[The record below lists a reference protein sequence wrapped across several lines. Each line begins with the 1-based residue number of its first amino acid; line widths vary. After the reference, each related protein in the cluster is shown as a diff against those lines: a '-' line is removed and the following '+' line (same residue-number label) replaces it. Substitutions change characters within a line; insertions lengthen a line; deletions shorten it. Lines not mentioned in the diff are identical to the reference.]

1 MVKQLVLS
9 VIFLT
14 FFLIG
19 CEHNNTN
26 RPKNLKP
33 TAKIQIDTSVFVIL
47 PLDTTLV
54 SLSGKPADLTTK
66 YLVEIERLLTKCVED
81 YNVEQEK
88 QFQEIN
94 HTFPEHKSDK
104 KDLVIDLKRYQRQ
117 YMATRNSRGEKVV
130 WINCFCDQWD
140 KHSRTSPYIVMDGG
154 NCYFNLK
161 VNLTTG
167 LYYELMVNGVA

>member
-1 MVKQLVLS
+1 MF
-9 VIFLT
+9 FLI

-26 RPKNLKP
+26 TPKNLKQTP
-33 TAKIQIDTSVFVIL
+33 KIQIDTSVFVIL
-47 PLDTTLV
+47 PLDTTWV
-54 SLSGKPADLTTK
+54 SLSGKPADLTTQD
-66 YLVEIERLLTKCVED
+66 LIDIERLLKKCVEG

-88 QFQEIN
+88 QIQEIN
-94 HTFPEHKSDK
+94 HKNPEHKRDK
-104 KDLVIDLKRYQRQ
+104 KDFVIDLTRYKRQ

-140 KHSRTSPYIVMDGG
+140 KHSRTSAYIVMDGG

-161 VNLTTG
+161 VNLTQGT
-167 LYYELMVNGVA
+167 YSEMMVNGEA